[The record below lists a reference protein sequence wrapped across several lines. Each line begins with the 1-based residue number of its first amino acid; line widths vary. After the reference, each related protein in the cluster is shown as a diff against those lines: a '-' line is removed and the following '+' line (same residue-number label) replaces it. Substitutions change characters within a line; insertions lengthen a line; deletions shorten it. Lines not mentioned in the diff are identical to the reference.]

1 VDGSIGVPNS
11 TIYLY
16 LSMRP
21 KLYQVRVYRKVE
33 VWVEVKATS
42 PIEAETEAYKV
53 PGVVNVFP
61 KSAIMSSDRVED
73 VENAHVSE

>member
-1 VDGSIGVPNS
+1 MASYSGATEV
-11 TIYLY
+11 
-16 LSMRP
+16 RP

-33 VWVEVKATS
+33 SWVEVKATS
-42 PIEAETEAYKV
+42 PIDAESEAYKV

-73 VENAHVSE
+73 VTNARVDE